1 MRIIQLLGLV
11 GLVAVSNVP
20 ILFTVHSILIFYI
33 FKQCFDDSTTNVLGN
48 HMCLLTETTPKL
60 AVRALNCYMNTILFD
75 LFSV

>member
-11 GLVAVSNVP
+11 AVSNVT

-60 AVRALNCYMNTILFD
+60 AVRALNCYMNTVLFD